1 MAEEKGYS
9 LTEVNR
15 KPEPMTDMARKHLTV
30 IEVPAKVKAGEPFAV
45 NLKVGGIDGVE
56 HPNLLGHYIHWLELW
71 ADERLLARVDFSPV
85 VSQPEATFTIVLEGL
100 TTLRALEFC
109 NLHGIWES
117 SEKVAV
123 E

>member
-1 MAEEKGYS
+1 MVEERGYS
-9 LTEVNR
+9 WTEINR
-15 KPEPMTDMARKHLTV
+15 KPELMTDMARKHLTV
-30 IEVPAKVKAGEPFAV
+30 IEVPAKIKAAEPFAV
-45 NLKVGGIDGVE
+45 HLKVGGIDGVE

-71 ADERLLARVDFSPV
+71 ADEQLLARADFYPT
-85 VSQPEATFTIVLEGL
+85 VSQPEATFTIVLEGP

-117 SEKVAV
+117 SEEVAV